1 MVLCRNLTGEQ
12 DLRTAPYWDKENH
25 GGNNIL
31 TLRLVL
37 CFGIVWIVRKSFWV
51 ICPANS
57 NICLYLNENPIRG
70 FAAICWLVRL
80 SAICW
85 LARQW
90 NLIWSIYVLKCRW
103 NLGSICEEL
112 GGLHFLHT
120 LIPTMFPFCSGRS
133 RGKGLVGQNTHKAC
147 EYFKYLSETKIIPS
161 IQWHTS
167 G

>member
-57 NICLYLNENPIRG
+57 NICLYLNENPTRG

-90 NLIWSIYVLKCRW
+90 NLIWSICFKMSLKFGFDLRGTGRTSFPSHSNS
-103 NLGSICEEL
+103 NLVPILQWQIQGEGS
-112 GGLHFLHT
+112 GG
-120 LIPTMFPFCSGRS
+120 
-133 RGKGLVGQNTHKAC
+133 
-147 EYFKYLSETKIIPS
+147 SEHP
-161 IQWHTS
+161 
-167 G
+167 

>member
-1 MVLCRNLTGEQ
+1 MVLCGNFTGEQ
-12 DLRTAPYWDKENH
+12 DLRTVPYWDKENH

-31 TLRLVL
+31 TLRLML
-37 CFGIVWIVRKSFWV
+37 CFGIVWIVRKSFRV
-51 ICPANS
+51 ICLANS
-57 NICLYLNENPIRG
+57 NICLYLNENPTRG

-90 NLIWSIYVLKCRW
+90 NLIWSICFKMSLKFGFDLR
-103 NLGSICEEL
+103 GT

-120 LIPTMFPFCSGRS
+120 PIPTLFPFCSGRS

-147 EYFKYLSETKIIPS
+147 EYFKYLSETKILPS